1 MISPHTP
8 PGTKVICIKAFET
21 TAAYVQK
28 LTVGAVY
35 TVGVIYENPFIPGEF
50 AAMIVEGAKNHGY
63 SLDQL
68 APVALPDCLTSLLDK
83 TPILEDA

>member
-8 PGTKVICIKAFET
+8 PGTKVVCIQTFEA

-35 TVGVIYENPFIPGEF
+35 TLGVIYENPVVPGEF

-68 APVALPDCLTSLLDK
+68 ALAALPDCLTSILDK
-83 TPILEDA
+83 APILEDA